1 MSGFVHEG
9 PLSAMTLAAALIYW
23 AIIAL
28 WLAVFTAISVA
39 YIRNPRTFGT
49 VRLLLSVLVIDTT
62 RNIAENLYFGIY
74 FGGQYGLLPSSLVSV
89 LGNPSYLI
97 IPKVLNVIAALAV
110 LGLLVFRWLPLAAKE
125 RAKADADFRLQADAL
140 SQETRERQRLFDTSL
155 DLIVVTDP
163 NGTFVRVS
171 PSSFAIVGY
180 RPEDMIGRNGTDFIY
195 PEDWESIRREMKLGR
210 LSGQGTRNFD
220 TRYVH
225 KNGTIISLAWSG
237 VWSEPEQKYFL
248 IGRDVTERKIAEE
261 KLRRLAHYDQLTG
274 LPNRT
279 SLNKDLEEVFVDL
292 DTRSVSIAIF
302 DLDGFKDIN
311 DTLGH
316 TIGDKLLQMVADRE
330 AAAAAG
336 RRVYRLGGDEF
347 VLTLPDCGDPLVA
360 MQAVKAIFSRLTEC
374 FEVEG
379 HRLFVAAS
387 AGVAVAP
394 AHGATIDELVANA
407 DLALYDAKN
416 AGGQMPRL
424 FIPTLRAKASARREL
439 DGELRRACAN
449 HEFVLHFQPQVR
461 SSDKAIVGAEALL
474 RWQHPDKGLLAP
486 AAFIDVLSESAV
498 ALEVSRWI
506 LASACK
512 VAASWRKPGR
522 SGLRIGVNLFAVQF
536 RRGTLLNDVE
546 VALSES
552 GLPPDALELEV
563 TENIALRNDE
573 AIIGSLQQLRA
584 KGIGIAFDD
593 FGTGYASLSSLT
605 RFPLTR
611 IKIDRGFVANIAG
624 QSGAEDAAIVRSIIA
639 MARNLKLEVTAEGVE
654 TAAQE
659 AFLAAEGCDE
669 LQGFRFSKPLPAKT
683 FEIFASSYPE
693 MTTEGWA
700 TGAAT

>member
-1 MSGFVHEG
+1 M
-9 PLSAMTLAAALIYW
+9 
-23 AIIAL
+23 
-28 WLAVFTAISVA
+28 
-39 YIRNPRTFGT
+39 
-49 VRLLLSVLVIDTT
+49 
-62 RNIAENLYFGIY
+62 
-74 FGGQYGLLPSSLVSV
+74 
-89 LGNPSYLI
+89 
-97 IPKVLNVIAALAV
+97 
-110 LGLLVFRWLPLAAKE
+110 
-125 RAKADADFRLQADAL
+125 
-140 SQETRERQRLFDTSL
+140 
-155 DLIVVTDP
+155 DLILVTDP
-163 NGTFVRVS
+163 NGIFIRVS

-180 RPEDMIGRNGTDFIY
+180 RPEEMIGRNGTDFIY
-195 PEDWESIRREMKLGR
+195 LEDLDGIRREMKLGR
-210 LSGQGTRNFD
+210 QSGQGTRNFE

-225 KNGTIISLAWSG
+225 KNGAIISLAWSG

-261 KLRRLAHYDQLTG
+261 KLQRLAHYDQLTG

-279 SLNKDLEEVFVDL
+279 SLNEDLEEIFADL
-292 DTRSVSIAIF
+292 DARSVSIAIF

-316 TIGDKLLQMVADRE
+316 TIGDKLLEMVADR
-330 AAAAAG
+330 AAAGAAG

-360 MQAVKAIFSRLTEC
+360 IQAVKVMFGRLTEC

-416 AGGQMPRL
+416 AGGRMPRL
-424 FIPTLRAKASARREL
+424 FVPTLRAKASARREL
-439 DGELRRACAN
+439 EGELRRACIN

-461 SSDKAIVGAEALL
+461 SSDRTIVGVEALL

-506 LASACK
+506 LTAACQ
-512 VAASWRKPGR
+512 VAASWRRQGI

-536 RRGTLLNDVE
+536 RHGTLLDDVE
-546 VALSES
+546 VALNES
-552 GLPPDALELEV
+552 GLPADALELEV

-573 AIIGSLQQLRA
+573 TIIASLQQLRA

-593 FGTGYASLSSLT
+593 FGTGYASLSCLT

-611 IKIDRGFVANIAG
+611 IKIDRSFIKNITE

-659 AFLAAEGCDE
+659 ALLAAEGCNE

-683 FEIFASSYPE
+683 FEMFASSYRE
-693 MTTEGWA
+693 MTTEERA
-700 TGAAT
+700 TGAAS